1 MLKISIRNV
10 DIFRQIKQLLHL
22 RFVFGFVSFVFLG
35 CTDDSPKNI
44 EKKLFEILPANYSGI
59 SFKNELQESEDF
71 HYYKYIYSYIG
82 GGVAA
87 ADFDNDG
94 NIDLLFTSNQGPEK
108 LYRNLGDLKFEDIT
122 ASSGLKDI
130 EGFDAGISVVDINA
144 DGNLDIYICRAGK
157 YKDAHLTNLLYINNG
172 DLTFTEK
179 AEEYGLN
186 DSNRSIQAA
195 FFDFDKDGDLDVY
208 IANSPV
214 ITRDYR
220 EIKDLKAVQ
229 TDPKTIALKGSDK
242 LYRNNGSGKF
252 EDISIQ
258 AGIMPDIG
266 FGLNALV
273 GDLNQDGWPDI
284 YVSNDFEIPDFAY
297 INNGDGTFSERVKDI
312 AKHTSYYSMGSD
324 IGDINNDGLNDIIVL
339 DMSPEDY
346 VRSKTT
352 MAMTSIDKFQK
363 MVANEYHYQ
372 YMHNVLQLNN
382 GNNTYSEIGLMGNI
396 AHTDWS
402 WSALLADY
410 DLDGYNDIYITNG
423 VFRDVIDQDM
433 TNEILRQIRAK
444 GKRPTDSEFL
454 KYTQMLPQQKLQN
467 YFYRNQGDRTFE
479 DTSDKWADQE
489 VSFSNG
495 AVYADLDN
503 DGDLDLVTNNI
514 QEKASILKNNSREME
529 LGNYLEIQFKGP
541 DKNPFGVGT
550 NARLMSKEGMVQIRQ
565 LTNSR
570 GFLSSV
576 SNRLHFGLGQMETIH
591 SLLILWPDGKQQK
604 LVDVST
610 NQLVEVRYTD
620 AILPPKGSNLVE
632 TEEEDAIFTEKKV
645 EMAHVDIPFDD
656 FSKQLLLPHKLSQ
669 TGPAVAVSDLDQDG
683 IDDVYVGGGQG
694 MPATLWKGDPSGN
707 FQASS
712 QPDFDLDR
720 EYEDV
725 NAAFFDADNDG
736 DQDLYVVSG
745 SYEFNADSPLLQ
757 DRLYINNGKGKFKKE
772 PGTLPEIHSS
782 GSIVCPA
789 DFDGD
794 GDMDLFVGGRVIP
807 GLYPYA
813 PLSYLLI
820 NDQGKFHI
828 GTPPLAPDLEKP
840 GMVTAAQWKDLDKDG
855 DLELIVTGEW
865 IGIKV
870 FENESGRLN
879 QSKAYPTLANT
890 TGWWN
895 AIKVT
900 DVNGDGYEDII
911 AGNLGL
917 NSKFHAS
924 SEKPFHVYTSDF
936 DSNGTT
942 DIMLAKYYKDRQV
955 PVRGK
960 GCSSQQIPGLRNSIP
975 TYKDFASKDL
985 AGILGTTL
993 ENALHYE
1000 VNEFR
1005 SGIFWNK
1012 QGKGFQFEPFH
1023 ISVQQ
1028 SPINSI
1034 IYEDFDGDQIK
1045 DLLLAGNNY
1054 QAEVETTRS
1063 DAGTGT
1069 FLKGKG
1075 KGEFEYLP
1083 NTQTGFYAD
1092 QDVRALKLLQHQKFQ
1107 SVLVVNNNS
1116 NFKWFT
1122 FYADKS
1128 TD

>member
-1 MLKISIRNV
+1 MHNT
-10 DIFRQIKQLLHL
+10 IKQLVHL
-22 RFVFGFVSFVFLG
+22 RSIFGFIGFVFLG
-35 CTDDSPKNI
+35 CADNAPKKS
-44 EKKLFEILPANYSGI
+44 EKKLFETVPADSSGV
-59 SFKNELQESEDF
+59 SFKNELHESEDF

-94 NIDLLFTSNQGPEK
+94 NIDLFFTSNQSPER
-108 LYRNLGDLKFEDIT
+108 LYRNQGGLKFRDIT
-122 ASSGLKDI
+122 ATSGLKDI
-130 EGFDAGISVVDINA
+130 EGFDTGVSVVDINA
-144 DGNLDIYICRAGK
+144 DGFLDIYICRAGK
-157 YKDAHLTNLLYINNG
+157 YDDAHLANLLYINNG
-172 DLTFTEK
+172 DLSFTEK
-179 AEEYGLN
+179 AADFGLA
-186 DSNRSIQAA
+186 DSNRSIQAT

-220 EIKDLKAVQ
+220 KVKDLKAVQ
-229 TDPKTIALKGSDK
+229 KDPETIALKGSDK
-242 LYRNNGSGKF
+242 LYRNNGAGNF
-252 EDISIQ
+252 EDVSLQ
-258 AGIMPDIG
+258 AGILPDIG

-273 GDLNQDGWPDI
+273 GDLNDDGWPDV

-312 AKHTSYYSMGSD
+312 VKHTSYYSMGSD
-324 IGDINNDGLNDIIVL
+324 IGDINNDGLNDMVVL

-352 MAMTSIDKFQK
+352 MAMTSIEKFRK
-363 MVANEYHYQ
+363 MVDNDYHFQ
-372 YMHNVLQLNN
+372 YMHNMLQLNN

-402 WSALLADY
+402 WSVLLADY

-433 TNEILRQIRAK
+433 TNEILQQIRAG
-444 GKRPTDSEFL
+444 GKRPTDREYL
-454 KYTQMLPQQKLQN
+454 RYTQMLPQQKLQN

-479 DTSDKWADQE
+479 DASETWAQQDA
-489 VSFSNG
+489 SFSNG

-514 QEKASILKNNSREME
+514 QDKASILKNNSREME
-529 LGNYLEIQFKGP
+529 LGNYLEIRFKGP
-541 DKNPFGVGT
+541 NQNPFGVGAKAKLHT
-550 NARLMSKEGMVQIRQ
+550 KHGMVQVRQ
-565 LTNSR
+565 LTNTR

-576 SNRLHFGLGQMETIH
+576 SNRLHFGLGQTETLP
-591 SLLILWPDGKQQK
+591 SLLITWPDGKQQE
-604 LVDVST
+604 LNEVAT
-610 NQLVEVRYTD
+610 NQLLEVRYSD
-620 AILPPKGSNLVE
+620 AILPT
-632 TEEEDAIFTEKKV
+632 TESDFGKREVVDVIFAEKPTEMV
-645 EMAHVDIPFDD
+645 HVDVPFDD

-683 IDDVYVGGGQG
+683 IDEVFVGGGQG
-694 MPATLWKGDPSGN
+694 NPATLWKGDASGN
-707 FQASS
+707 FQVSPQPAFGLDSAS
-712 QPDFDLDR
+712 
-720 EYEDV
+720 EDV
-725 NAAFFDADNDG
+725 GAVFFDTDNDG

-745 SYEFNADSPLLQ
+745 SYEFDADSPLLQ
-757 DRLYINNGKGKFKKE
+757 DRLYLNNGHGKFKKD
-772 PGTLPEIHSS
+772 PDALPEIHAS
-782 GSIVCPA
+782 GSIVAPA
-789 DFDGD
+789 DYDGD
-794 GDMDLFVGGRVIP
+794 SDIDLFVGGRVIP

-820 NDQGKFHI
+820 NEQGKFHI
-828 GTPPLAPDLEKP
+828 GTPSLAPELEKP
-840 GMVTAAQWKDLDKDG
+840 GMVTAAQWNDLDKDG
-855 DLELIVTGEW
+855 DLDLLLTGEW
-865 IGIKV
+865 MGIEV
-870 FENESGRLN
+870 FKNESGKLT
-879 QSKAYPTLANT
+879 QSTGYPTLAKT

-895 AIKVT
+895 TIQLT
-900 DVNGDGYEDII
+900 DLNGDGYDDIV

-924 SEKPFHVYTSDF
+924 PEKPFHVYTSDF
-936 DSNGTT
+936 DSNGTA
-942 DIMLAKYYKDRQV
+942 DIMLAKYYKGRQV

-960 GCSSQQIPGLRNSIP
+960 GCSSQQIPALRNTIP

-985 AGILGTTL
+985 EGILGNSL

-1012 QGKGFQFEPFH
+1012 AGKGFQFEPFQ
-1023 ISVQQ
+1023 IEAQQ

-1034 IYEDFDGDQIK
+1034 LYEDFDGDQIK

-1063 DAGTGT
+1063 DAGIAT

-1075 KGEFEYLP
+1075 KGDFEYLP
-1083 NTQTGFYAD
+1083 NAKTGFYAD
-1092 QDVRALKLLQHQKFQ
+1092 QDVRGLKVLRNQGFQ

-1116 NFKWFT
+1116 KLEL
-1122 FYADKS
+1122 YAYDPKEM
-1128 TD
+1128 DLR